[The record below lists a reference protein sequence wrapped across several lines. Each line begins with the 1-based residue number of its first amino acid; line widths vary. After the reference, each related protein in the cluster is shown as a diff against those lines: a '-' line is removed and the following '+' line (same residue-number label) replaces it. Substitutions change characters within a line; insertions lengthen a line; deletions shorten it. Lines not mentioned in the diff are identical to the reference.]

1 MVGASIVQARGRV
14 TGERAGAASTRGGAV
29 DGRHGCGEATTARV
43 ERWAVGCHVP
53 HPGRDTLR
61 APTERGHDG
70 KGGVVLSKLT
80 KLTITRGDGA
90 GVLRGALTMGRLEA
104 LSTSWVPTGSD
115 PTRGIWDGVARAFRV
130 LQEEDIVAWP
140 ADRRREIVGCMLR
153 RSDVIEGV
161 VEMAPQGDGGA
172 PLADAGAMQ
181 ARSFTATETITY
193 GIAAGDCRQRGSGS
207 VGP

>member
-1 MVGASIVQARGRV
+1 MILRRVVVGLALLCACVDTAPIELGRFRVVATRRTASCGPQSNAYLPRAEFEV
-14 TGERAGAASTRGGAV
+14 TLQLTGQGG
-29 DGRHGCGEATTARV
+29 
-43 ERWAVGCHVP
+43 
-53 HPGRDTLR
+53 
-61 APTERGHDG
+61 
-70 KGGVVLSKLT
+70 
-80 KLTITRGDGA
+80 
-90 GVLRGALTMGRLEA
+90 M
-104 LSTSWVPTGSD
+104 SWVPTGSD

-193 GIAAGDCRQRGSGS
+193 GIAAGDCRPILGAAQGQYSALPCEVTYAFEALRR
-207 VGP
+207 